1 MPGLVIA
8 SRRWNIGS
16 DDIIVPASIYLITH
30 LLWILIYI
38 FICAKNGTPFLDDNC
53 PLIITLPVFGQFIS
67 LFGFIILEIFMIKV
81 SLRGSILN
89 TKARSS
95 LNILIY
101 IWFALFSIEIL
112 WEIYGLFILFH
123 NQIDNKNNLCASTID
138 IVIGLKIF
146 LLLIWITL
154 ILFVWCAFDY
164 AGKSWVKMKRFQE
177 SLNNPNSKYKY
188 RRSNSFHRNWR
199 HREALRKYQQSW
211 LNRCRW
217 FCCVKDRRD
226 NSFTE
231 IAKLLSE
238 FFRDLDVV
246 PSDVVAGLSLIRVQQ
261 KSHRQE
267 RMRNN
272 NEEPKIFQFLSGAA
286 ITAETKF
293 LDLTH
298 VLVIREVYNLIHYLH
313 YSLAIYGWPM
323 YMVSNPLS
331 QWFRLLKHIKCCG
344 NHSSRWAKCS
354 RCCIGGHLDTDTMID
369 SDDQQFVNIHRESD
383 NILGDNC
390 CLCNR
395 AAIRQTCIDHD
406 YKIIYITYYVAIEKP
421 PFFVAV
427 DYDKMSIVISI
438 RGTLSLYD
446 VLTDLNAEYDLL
458 PLTPSRENWYGH
470 KGMVA
475 AAAYIRSRLIE
486 KHIIEIANEE
496 LKIRNLATNSHHQY
510 PIIIVGHSLGAGTA
524 AILAVLLKEI
534 YTNVI
539 CFAFAPPGG
548 LFSHDLAEYSKDFVI
563 SIVLGKDIIP
573 RLGLHQMERLR
584 FDLIK
589 AIKNCDMSK
598 WPIIYKSFR
607 IGNNDINHD
616 DYVKKFK
623 IKSENNILSQT
634 SISNCDIVECKHNNG
649 NTLNISPTNSQ
660 QQQQQPHQHHLYPKE
675 PIENISTHPN
685 DENIQLTVHTPLYPP
700 GSIIH
705 LVKAHPNK
713 SERIIG
719 QKQFI
724 IQALWAGYE
733 DFDEILISP
742 SMIRDHMPDRILE
755 ALESLL
761 INTGPPKPKRK
772 SDSND
777 GGGGGNSKEDN
788 DKNKRNSIDDSS
800 DDDSKYFSSITDTN
814 DHIYQQPHHY
824 HHSKK
829 IMLETSFASAI
840 PATSMTTS
848 EHLAAIRKNRRKKFS
863 NEEVYDEERLR
874 RLRSLISKRKAPLAT
889 PETVS
894 LSDDRDQNQKP
905 PLVIVSTIS
914 NNEFDTKNHTTTS
927 SSSSESN
934 QYEQIE
940 ATNESK
946 TSQSEIIQIEINTDD
961 DNKPNVNI
969 L

>member
-1 MPGLVIA
+1 MPGLVIV

-30 LLWILIYI
+30 LLWILIYL
-38 FICAKNGTPFLDDNC
+38 FICVKNGTLFLDDNC

-67 LFGFIILEIFMIKV
+67 LFGFVILEIFMIKV

-89 TKARSS
+89 TKTRSS

-101 IWFALFSIEIL
+101 IWFVLFIIEIL
-112 WEIYGLFILFH
+112 WEIYGLLIMMH
-123 NQIDNKNNLCASTID
+123 NKFDSYNDQCASTKG

-146 LLLIWITL
+146 LLLIWTSF

-246 PSDVVAGLSLIRVQQ
+246 PSDVVAGLSLMRVQQ
-261 KSHRQE
+261 KSQRKE
-267 RMRNN
+267 RMMND

-323 YMVSNPLS
+323 YMVANQPS
-331 QWFRLLKHIKCCG
+331 QWFHLLKHIKCCG
-344 NHSSRWAKCS
+344 NQSSRWAKCS
-354 RCCIGGHLDTDTMID
+354 RCCSGGHIDTDTIID
-369 SDDQQFVNIHRESD
+369 SDDQQFVNIYRESD

-458 PLTPSRENWYGH
+458 PLTPPRENWYGH

-524 AILAVLLKEI
+524 AILAVLLREI

-548 LFSHDLAEYSKDFVI
+548 LLSQDLAEYSKDFVI

-573 RLGLHQMERLR
+573 RLGLHQMEKLR

-589 AIKNCDMSK
+589 AIKHCDMSK
-598 WPIIYKSFR
+598 WPIIFKSFR
-607 IGNNDINHD
+607 IGSSDINHD
-616 DYVKKFK
+616 EYVKKFK
-623 IKSENNILSQT
+623 IKSDNIIISQT
-634 SISNCDIVECKHNNG
+634 VPESFVECKHNNNG
-649 NTLNISPTNSQ
+649 NSQNISPSSSQ
-660 QQQQQPHQHHLYPKE
+660 THHHHQQHQHHHHHLSSKE

-772 SDSND
+772 TEDSYDDD
-777 GGGGGNSKEDN
+777 GVDN
-788 DKNKRNSIDDSS
+788 DDNNNNNHNNSIDDSI
-800 DDDSKYFSSITDTN
+800 DNDSKYYSSIQDTN
-814 DHIYQQPHHY
+814 DHIYQQSHHHHHH
-824 HHSKK
+824 HHSKR

-840 PATSMTTS
+840 PATSMTTTAS
-848 EHLAAIRKNRRKKFS
+848 EQLAAIRKNRRKKFD
-863 NEEVYDEERLR
+863 NHNNNDEVYNEERLR
-874 RLRSLISKRKAPLAT
+874 RLRSFIAKRKAPLAT

-894 LSDDRDQNQKP
+894 LTDDVCEQQQQQQQRQRQQKP
-905 PLVIVSTIS
+905 VVIVSTIS
-914 NNEFDTKNHTTTS
+914 NNQFDTQIQTPS
-927 SSSSESN
+927 SSSSSN
-934 QYEQIE
+934 QYEQI
-940 ATNESK
+940 NDRK
-946 TSQSEIIQIEINTDD
+946 TSLPEVI
-961 DNKPNVNI
+961 
-969 L
+969 